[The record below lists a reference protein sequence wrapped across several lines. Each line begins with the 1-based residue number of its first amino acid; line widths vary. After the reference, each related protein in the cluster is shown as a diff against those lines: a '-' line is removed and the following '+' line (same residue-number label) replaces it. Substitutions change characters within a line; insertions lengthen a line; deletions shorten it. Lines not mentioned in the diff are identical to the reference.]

1 MTPMPST
8 NYDDDDDDDEEDQ
21 SVSMGG
27 SGEDGKGHD
36 LDDGESS
43 IPMKRPSNNSSRDDD
58 DDHPNAND
66 SSFLDD
72 DFLTFSS
79 VDNGGKG
86 GGDNDTN
93 GRRRG
98 GDDRRRCPPPA
109 AARSAVLVPW
119 LEPMTTTTTTTT
131 TTRHRRQQQQEQ
143 PRQQQ
148 RWVGRDGDNSGDRGY
163 DGIFGSDRDN
173 HRHRHPARRDAPPP
187 LIRLHNEIVAFVNL
201 MSPTAAEMSLRD
213 RVVESV
219 TRIGSSTFGDGA
231 RVLPFGSQ
239 VTGLCLPGS
248 DVDFVVRLPPPPK
261 GGGGGGAMSTT
272 TTMTEGRLMR
282 LRRRTRTPIPSVAS
296 RTSS

>member
-1 MTPMPST
+1 MPSSH
-8 NYDDDDDDDEEDQ
+8 YDDDDDDDDQ

-27 SGEDGKGHD
+27 SGEGGEGHD

-43 IPMKRPSNNSSRDDD
+43 IPMKRPSDSSRDDD
-58 DDHPNAND
+58 VDRPNAAND

-79 VDNGGKG
+79 VDNGGA
-86 GGDNDTN
+86 GDNGNN
-93 GRRRG
+93 GRRRD

-109 AARSAVLVPW
+109 AARTAVLVPW
-119 LEPMTTTTTTTT
+119 LELTADDDASTTTTTT
-131 TTRHRRQQQQEQ
+131 TTRHRRQQLEQEQ

-148 RWVGRDGDNSGDRGY
+148 RWVGRDVNNNGDRGY
-163 DGIFGSDRDN
+163 GGIVDGDRDN
-173 HRHRHPARRDAPPP
+173 HRHPMRDAPPP

-201 MSPTAAEMSLRD
+201 MSPTAAEMSLRE

-219 TRIGSSTFGDGA
+219 TRLGSSTFGDGA
-231 RVLPFGSQ
+231 KVLPFGSQ

-261 GGGGGGAMSTT
+261 GGERGGVQTTTTT
-272 TTMTEGRLMR
+272 TTMTEG
-282 LRRRTRTPIPSVAS
+282 
-296 RTSS
+296 